1 MPRLRQRMPEI
12 LDHLFY
18 EKDLWQKGIKFV
30 AGIDEAGRG
39 PWAGPVVAAAVI
51 WPEDFYLKGLRD
63 SKALTAK
70 KRNDF
75 FKIIK
80 EKVIAYGLGVI
91 NADEI
96 DRVNIL
102 QATFKAM
109 RQALAQ
115 LSPSPQFLLVDG
127 KHRIPGIDIP
137 QLALVKGD
145 SLSHSIAAASVL
157 AKVTRDELM
166 FSLDEKFPRYGFSRH
181 KGYGTAFHQKAL
193 KKFGPSPLHRF
204 SFRPV
209 ENVSGYPSR
218 RGLGNWGEEKAAR
231 FLEDKGYKVLDRNVR
246 TRLGEVDIVAEDK
259 GTVVFIEVKTRS
271 SNRFGRGEESVSL
284 AKQRRLLR
292 LAFQF
297 MKAKSLT
304 GKDFRFDVLSAFR
317 DGGGAWR
324 MELIQNAFGG

>member
-1 MPRLRQRMPEI
+1 MPEI
-12 LDHLFY
+12 RDPLFY
-18 EKDLWQKGIKFV
+18 EKELWQKGIKMV

-51 WPEDFYLKGLRD
+51 WPEDFYLDGLKD
-63 SKALTAK
+63 SKALTPK
-70 KRNDF
+70 KRNEF

-80 EKVIAYGLGVI
+80 EKAISYGVGII
-91 NADEI
+91 NAEEI

-115 LSPSPQFLLVDG
+115 LQSPPQFLLVDG
-127 KHRIPGIDIP
+127 KHRIPEIDIP

-145 SLSHSIAAASVL
+145 SLSLSIAAASIL
-157 AKVTRDELM
+157 AKVTRDEIMLG
-166 FSLDEKFPRYGFSRH
+166 LEEKFPDYGFSRH
-181 KGYGTAFHQKAL
+181 KGYGTALHQKAL
-193 KKFGPSPLHRF
+193 KRFGPSRLHRF

-209 ENVSGYPSR
+209 ENASGYISR
-218 RGLGNWGEEKAAR
+218 RGLGNWGEEQALR
-231 FLEDKGYKVLDRNVR
+231 FLEDKGYKIISRNVR

-271 SNRFGRGEESVSL
+271 SNRFGRGEEAVSL
-284 AKQRRLLR
+284 AKQRRLVK

-297 MKAKSLT
+297 MKIKNLT

-317 DGGGAWR
+317 DGGGVWR
-324 MELIQNAFGG
+324 MELIQNAFEGG